1 MGIDFNQLPPRA
13 QKQVL
18 EQMAQQN
25 PQAAHIANRVTGHK
39 NKYGARKTWAFGIP
53 TDSQKEADYLGNCIL
68 LCKAKALAGFL
79 YHGKILLVEGTDKEH
94 RAVTYSP
101 DFVLL
106 KADGTYEIV
115 DTKSDPTTTDLFKN
129 NMKIM
134 RERYPLLKEVTI
146 EK

>member
-1 MGIDFNQLPPRA
+1 MSIDLSNLSPAA

-18 EQMAQQN
+18 DKLAKQN
-25 PQAAHIANRVTGHK
+25 PKNAHIARRVTGC
-39 NKYGARKTWAFGIP
+39 NKYGAIKTWAFGLH
-53 TDSQKEADYLGNCIL
+53 TDSKKEAEYLGNCIL

-79 YHGKILLVEGTDKEH
+79 YHGKILLAEGTDKSH
-94 RAVTYSP
+94 RALTYEP

-106 KADGTYEIV
+106 KADGTYELV
-115 DTKSDPTTTDLFKN
+115 DTKSEPTTTRIFKDK
-129 NMKIM
+129 MKLI